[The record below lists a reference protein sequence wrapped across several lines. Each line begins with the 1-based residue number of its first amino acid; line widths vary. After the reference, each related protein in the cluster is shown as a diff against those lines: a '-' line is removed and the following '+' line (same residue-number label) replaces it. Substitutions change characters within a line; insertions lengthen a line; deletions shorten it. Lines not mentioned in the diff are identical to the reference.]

1 MRYFSSYININ
12 HINHHILINQF
23 LNYFNKDVTLIN
35 IDDVIRIKDKSL
47 LRVDVMIEDCLKQLI
62 GSVGE
67 RICLDYPYNRS
78 ISKDYNYDIYRAS
91 NWRDIIKYIS
101 DIERKIEEWE
111 KM

>member
-1 MRYFSSYININ
+1 MKGMKEWVLVFEWKCKWISKYFPM
-12 HINHHILINQF
+12 
-23 LNYFNKDVTLIN
+23 IN

-47 LRVDVMIEDCLKQLI
+47 LRVDVIIEDCLKQLTSSI
-62 GSVGE
+62 GE

-78 ISKDYNYDIYRAS
+78 ISKDYNYDICRAS